1 MATVLRSVGEP
12 GMVVRP
18 ARPAPA
24 GMLSC
29 RRRSI
34 PNGTDAALW
43 PRPVSD
49 SIIRDPPNS
58 SARRHRTFAPV
69 RGKRRIGYCVHPVVT
84 TEATGNCAV
93 GVHQCP
99 AVHYSESGAAR
110 RDRTRKRTTAPGN
123 LAVGSRLCDGEFA
136 GGYRNDIG
144 RGVAGV
150 WRLASPASRHS
161 GNQRSRLCQGNWSTS
176 AGPRRTPEQYNAA
189 LIGDVLLRRFEH
201 IPHVHARGVAISTR
215 MYLRF
220 LTSSGACPPEL
231 AGAVPT
237 PRRRRLASPPR
248 YIPADDIER
257 VIAACDTATPAG
269 IRDRAILLL
278 LVRLALRAGGVT
290 GLRLDDTVTLVPVFD
305 APATY
310 MSGCS

>member
-1 MATVLRSVGEP
+1 
-12 GMVVRP
+12 MVVRP

-24 GMLSC
+24 GMLSR

-43 PRPVSD
+43 PGPVSD
-49 SIIRDPPNS
+49 SIIRDPLQLACAETPHVRPGEGQTVDRILRTSCSHYRSNRKLRCRCPPVPGG
-58 SARRHRTFAPV
+58 ALFGIGCGAPRR
-69 RGKRRIGYCVHPVVT
+69 
-84 TEATGNCAV
+84 
-93 GVHQCP
+93 
-99 AVHYSESGAAR
+99 
-110 RDRTRKRTTAPGN
+110 RTRKRTTAPGN

-237 PRRRRLASPPR
+237 PRRRRLASPP
-248 YIPADDIER
+248 DR
-257 VIAACDTATPAG
+257 VP
-269 IRDRAILLL
+269 
-278 LVRLALRAGGVT
+278 AGGVRAWRPT
-290 GLRLDDTVTLVPVFD
+290 RYPAGRAGTLRLPRW
-305 APATY
+305 AA
-310 MSGCS
+310 